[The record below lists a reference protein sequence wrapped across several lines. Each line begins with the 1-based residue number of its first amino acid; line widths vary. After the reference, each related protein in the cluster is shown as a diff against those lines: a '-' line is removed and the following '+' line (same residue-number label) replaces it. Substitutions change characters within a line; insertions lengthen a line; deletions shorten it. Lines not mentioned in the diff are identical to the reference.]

1 MYKNKKTVFI
11 GSYTESFTNSSIEL
25 LENNKNDKQNIKHL
39 YIFDYDDTLLSTSA
53 LISSNI
59 YLNTLLSTKA
69 KNNLFIYELKLLEML
84 NYIHKKTNIIIIT
97 NADKEWVYES
107 SKKFL
112 NNLYLWLIKNDIE
125 INSARPKTDI
135 KNNKNQKLW
144 KNEVFR
150 NVLENFILNNTIYNN
165 YIIYGT
171 GDKLHDREALIKNVI
186 LLNKKYNKQD
196 RNIYYKSIKMLE
208 KPKLRQLCN
217 QIKLIKEMYVNEY
230 NNLTNNDLMM
240 SIDFL

>member
-11 GSYTESFTNSSIEL
+11 DSYTESFTTSSIEL
-25 LENNKNDKQNIKHL
+25 LENNKQNIKHL
-39 YIFDYDDTLLSTSA
+39 YIFDYDDTLLCTSA
-53 LISSNI
+53 FISSNI
-59 YLNTLLSTKA
+59 YLNTLLSNKA
-69 KNNLFIYELKLLEML
+69 KKNLFIYELKLLEML
-84 NYIHKKTNIIIIT
+84 NYIYKKTKIIIIT

-112 NNLYLWLIKNDIE
+112 NNLYLWLIKNNIE

-171 GDKLHDREALIKNVI
+171 GDKLHDRETLIKNVI

-208 KPKLRQLCN
+208 NPKLRQLCN